1 MEALGETAK
10 PSALVNAI
18 AEQLGRLFVGK
29 TAYAPAKQLFVNW
42 IGYHGR
48 SDDLAKSVEASVIY
62 ITGGTGNRL
71 LRYIRQWFETTNII
85 KRERPQTVFVM
96 QPPVMALWASRWA
109 APKGARIVV
118 DLHTG
123 VFTDPKW
130 KWAWKGILRSQRR
143 RGDAAIVTNEYLA
156 ATCRQYGVKTFVL
169 DDAVPRRVGEQTAP
183 VDDTRL
189 ELLVPDEY
197 VLVPL
202 AYAADEPLDEI
213 LHAAKADAARTWVF
227 TGRAPAS
234 IRQKAPSNVVFSG
247 FVSRA
252 GYDWL
257 AANAG
262 AILATTTE
270 EDTMQRA
277 GYEAVSWERPLVTTR
292 SRVLVEYFGD
302 SAVFADPTSASLL
315 SAVREGFARREELID
330 SIVTLGERK
339 RDEYDDAIE
348 SVRAYVN
355 GQDGAR

>member
-1 MEALGETAK
+1 MEALGETAE
-10 PSALVNAI
+10 PSAPVDED
-18 AEQLGRLFVGK
+18 AEQLGRSFVEK
-29 TAYAPAKQLFVNW
+29 TAHASARHLFVNW

-48 SDDLAKSVEASVIY
+48 SDDLAKSLEACVIY
-62 ITGGTGNRL
+62 ITGGTGNRV
-71 LRYIRQWFETTNII
+71 LRYIRQWFETMRIVS
-85 KRERPQTVFVM
+85 REQPQTVFVM

-143 RGDAAIVTNEYLA
+143 HGDVAIVTNESLA
-156 ATCRQYGVKTFVL
+156 ARCRDYGVQTFVL
-169 DDAVPRRVGEQTAP
+169 DDAVPRRVGEETMHVEEAKLQ
-183 VDDTRL
+183 V
-189 ELLVPDEY
+189 LVPDQY

-213 LHAAKADAARTWVF
+213 LHAATADAARTWVF

-234 IRQKAPSNVVFSG
+234 VRHKAPPNVVFSG

-252 GYDWL
+252 DYDWL

-262 AILATTTE
+262 AILAATIE

-292 SRVLVEYFGD
+292 SRVLVKYFGD
-302 SAVFADPTSASLL
+302 AAVFADPTSASFL
-315 SAVREGFARREELID
+315 SAIRDAFERRDELID

-339 RDEYDDAIE
+339 RDEYDDAIA

-355 GQDGAR
+355 GSDGAR